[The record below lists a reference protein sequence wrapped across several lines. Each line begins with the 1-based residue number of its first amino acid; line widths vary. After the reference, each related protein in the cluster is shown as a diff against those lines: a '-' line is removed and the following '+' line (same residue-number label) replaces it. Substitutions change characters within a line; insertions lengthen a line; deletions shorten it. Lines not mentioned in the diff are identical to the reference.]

1 MMESVFSFLPSS
13 SIIFLAKGKI
23 SKSVLVC
30 QSYRAKMVMGNQ
42 TAGLNKIYL
51 QNKVMKSTNSL
62 YTFYLLI
69 PEIKS

>member
-1 MMESVFSFLPSS
+1 
-13 SIIFLAKGKI
+13 
-23 SKSVLVC
+23 
-30 QSYRAKMVMGNQ
+30 MGNQ

-51 QNKVMKSTNSL
+51 QNKVMKSANSL